1 MRTYFLA
8 ILLAGMALLTGCAT
22 SHVLIGEPRP
32 PISPDKVKVFL
43 SPPAPPFEEIALV
56 EASSRG
62 AWAVSDQGKT
72 NAAIQRLKEEAAS
85 LGANGILLRGTGSQS
100 NVSVGTGSATYSGN
114 TSYGTGVGVGVVHKT
129 ASAVAIYYSEEPHQI
144 KR

>member
-8 ILLAGMALLTGCAT
+8 ILLASMTLLTGCAT
-22 SHVLIGEPRP
+22 SHVLVGEPRP
-32 PISPDKVKVFL
+32 AISPDKVKVFL
-43 SPPAPPFEEIALV
+43 SPPETPFEEIALV

-72 NAAIQRLKEEAAS
+72 NAAIERLKEEAAS

-100 NVSVGTGSATYSGN
+100 NVSVATSTATYSGN
-114 TSYGTGVGVGVVHKT
+114 TGYGTGVGVGVVHKT
-129 ASAVAIYYSEEPHQI
+129 ASAVAIYYSVTASN
-144 KR
+144 